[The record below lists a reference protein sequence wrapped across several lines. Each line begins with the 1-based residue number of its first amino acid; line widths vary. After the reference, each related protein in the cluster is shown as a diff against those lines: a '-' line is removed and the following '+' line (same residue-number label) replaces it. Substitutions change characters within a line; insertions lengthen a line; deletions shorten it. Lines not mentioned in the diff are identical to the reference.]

1 MGEIKKRMEVM
12 IRLKDGKILYY
23 DENAILAMNYA
34 VKNKENKFDENGE
47 MSSIHIHDSVYTL
60 TLKLKIDVT
69 NYKDS
74 KELRKNE
81 PINIAGDLEK
91 SRNLPFGLY
100 MLFEVEYKKNIC
112 IIITETIKDN
122 IILRIRT
129 ISEAEVV
136 YYREKFNNYGVSNES
151 EIAFKAK
158 IT

>member
-1 MGEIKKRMEVM
+1 M
-12 IRLKDGKILYY
+12 INPFHNYYNIILLLFYKANNKINIR
-23 DENAILAMNYA
+23 E
-34 VKNKENKFDENGE
+34 KNVLLVD
-47 MSSIHIHDSVYTL
+47 
-60 TLKLKIDVT
+60 DVIT
-69 NYKDS
+69 TGATAYFCC
-74 KELRKNE
+74 KELKKNE

-100 MLFEVEYKKNIC
+100 MLFEVKYKKNIC